1 MNMDRAG
8 ADLLARDIADRAS
21 ALENPIQI
29 VVFSSSVFFQI
40 VGAHTSTAV
49 TLGGQDCHHKVS
61 GAHTGDISAP
71 MLKEAGCEWVLLGH
85 SERRTDHGESSELI
99 AAKAEAA
106 LSAGLKI
113 MICVGESLAEREGGQ
128 AYDIVTAQLIASL
141 PAGVSASRLAIAYEP
156 VWAIGTGQVASPEDV
171 DKMHNH
177 IRSILE
183 GRDLSYAGVDI
194 LYGGSVKPENAAE
207 LLALPNVGGAL
218 VGGASLKADDFMAIV
233 ACAEGVS

>member
-1 MNMDRAG
+1 
-8 ADLLARDIADRAS
+8 
-21 ALENPIQI
+21 
-29 VVFSSSVFFQI
+29 
-40 VGAHTSTAV
+40 
-49 TLGGQDCHHKVS
+49 
-61 GAHTGDISAP
+61 